1 MSSKTIL
8 LIDDEADIREVVQMS
23 LELSDFGREWKAI
36 AAASGNEGLEL
47 ARQHQP
53 DAILLDVMMP
63 DIDGPTTLKKLK
75 ADPTT
80 QSIPV
85 IFLTAKLR
93 AKDPHRY
100 KELGVVTV
108 LEKPFDP
115 LSLADEIAKALAWK
129 S

>member
-93 AKDPHRY
+93 TKDPHRY